1 MLCSGPRPATI
12 RGLFS
17 IYRYPLWKKGE
28 IKHLNLAESD
38 LRYSELLKALADYQV
53 GGLVICESPNLE
65 NDALTLQETYNN
77 LMKANGE

>member
-1 MLCSGPRPATI
+1 MALARQQSEASFQFTGI
-12 RGLFS
+12 H
-17 IYRYPLWKKGE
+17 YRKKGG
-28 IKHLNLAESD
+28 IRHLNLAESD

-77 LMKANGE
+77 LMRANREIDK